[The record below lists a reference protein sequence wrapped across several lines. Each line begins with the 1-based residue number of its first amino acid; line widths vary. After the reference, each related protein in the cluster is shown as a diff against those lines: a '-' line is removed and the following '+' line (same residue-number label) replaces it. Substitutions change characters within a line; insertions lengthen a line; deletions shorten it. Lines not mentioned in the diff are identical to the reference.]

1 MSLFF
6 DPYLLYTIFV
16 FTFSLAEP
24 RKDKTDA
31 QHGGNGTLSPNTEQ
45 PPCQGSML
53 PPPGGG
59 NINVGNQHQNHSQHM
74 IGGSSGSGGRDQ
86 HDSHTQNSK
95 LERPNTLGTNKLARR
110 VNVCYEHCK

>member
-1 MSLFF
+1 MVGLNVLNVLLIFF
-6 DPYLLYTIFV
+6 LCV
-16 FTFSLAEP
+16 FFFAEP

-59 NINVGNQHQNHSQHM
+59 NIGNQQNHSHM
-74 IGGSSGSGGRDQ
+74 VSGRDQ

-95 LERPNTLGTNKLARR
+95 LERPNTLGTNKLPRR